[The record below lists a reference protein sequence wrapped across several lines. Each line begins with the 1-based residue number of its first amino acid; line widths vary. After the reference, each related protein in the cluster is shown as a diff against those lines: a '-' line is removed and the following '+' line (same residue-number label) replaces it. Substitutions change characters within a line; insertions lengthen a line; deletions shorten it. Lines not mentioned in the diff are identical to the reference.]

1 MAPRSEPVVSPR
13 SIDAERVLEAAAAI
27 VAQAGLGGLTLRDL
41 AQALGKSTT
50 VIVNLFGS
58 RGRLIAALC
67 ATALEQDR
75 AFHED
80 FFDDLG
86 ELEPSRDALL
96 AILGRYLRRRAAPS
110 ASFVRIW
117 QDLVVDA
124 DPDLAPTLRAWEAMR
139 LAAWTRFLA
148 RDPKLQPMAE
158 VVTTYLVI
166 EQFYASA
173 LTDRADYEAIAAE
186 GLAGLVDR
194 AFGLEDAPATTTEA
208 YVARMSIPE
217 APNSEGPNGAIR
229 LKLLDVAADQILAG
243 GLPAVTNRS
252 VCQAAGVSTSTIA
265 YHWSDMRR
273 FQIDAIW
280 RCVFRD
286 MPQQLDYR
294 RPTPSASPTLESW
307 SALMA
312 KTTRVSA
319 LPGEGFY
326 VRYAR
331 LIAHICL
338 EARRDP
344 QFQTLAMVLRG
355 PEGGGTYV
363 GRAEVWPP
371 QFVMSRRAATRF
383 ALWIKGRALIGS
395 TLGEAPAPAQM
406 VDAARRLVAERLR

>member
-1 MAPRSEPVVSPR
+1 MAPRSETAPSSR
-13 SIDAERVLEAAAAI
+13 SVDPERVLDAAAAI
-27 VAQAGLGGLTLRDL
+27 VAEVGLRGLTLRDL

-58 RGRLIAALC
+58 RAGLTAAL
-67 ATALEQDR
+67 AAAALEQDR
-75 AFHED
+75 DFHHR
-80 FFDDLG
+80 FFADLG

-96 AILGRYLRRRAAPS
+96 AVLGRYLRRRALPCAT
-110 ASFVRIW
+110 FVRIW
-117 QDLVVDA
+117 EELVVGGE
-124 DPDLAPTLRAWEAMR
+124 PETAPTLRAWEAMR
-139 LAAWTRFLA
+139 LDAWKSFLS
-148 RDPKLQPMAE
+148 RDPKLAPMAE

-166 EQFYASA
+166 EQFYAGA
-173 LTDRADYEAIAAE
+173 LADRADYEAIAAE
-186 GLAGLVDR
+186 GLGGLVDR

-208 YVARMSIPE
+208 YVARMTIPE
-217 APNSEGPNGAIR
+217 APAGDGPNGAIR

-243 GLPAVTNRS
+243 GLPAMTNRS

-265 YHWSDMRR
+265 YHWNDMRR
-273 FQIDAIW
+273 FQVDAIW

-294 RPTPSASPTLESW
+294 RPAPSASPTLESW

-312 KTTRVSA
+312 TTARSGDS
-319 LPGEGFY
+319 PGEGFY

-344 QFQTLAMVLRG
+344 QLQALAMILRG
-355 PEGGGTYV
+355 PEGGGTYT

-371 QFVMSRRAATRF
+371 RFDLSRRAATRF
-383 ALWIKGRALIGS
+383 ALWIKGRALIGAA
-395 TLGEAPAPAQM
+395 LGEAPTPVQM
-406 VDAARRLVAERLR
+406 IESAEQLVQRRLP

>member
-1 MAPRSEPVVSPR
+1 MAPRSEPVASSR
-13 SIDAERVLEAAAAI
+13 SIDAERVLDAAAAI
-27 VAQAGLGGLTLRDL
+27 VARVGLRGLTLRDL
-41 AQALGKSTT
+41 AQSLGKSTT

-58 RGRLIAALC
+58 RAGLIAALS
-67 ATALEQDR
+67 ATALDRDR
-75 AFHED
+75 AFHQR
-80 FFDDLG
+80 FFDELG

-117 QDLVVDA
+117 EELVVGADQDLA
-124 DPDLAPTLRAWEAMR
+124 TTLHAWETMR
-139 LAAWTRFLA
+139 LAAWKRFLS
-148 RDPKLQPMAE
+148 RDAKLHPMAE

-166 EQFYASA
+166 EQFYAGA
-173 LTDRADYEAIAAE
+173 LSDRADYEAIAAE

-194 AFGLEDAPATTTEA
+194 AFGLEDAPATTTDA
-208 YVARMSIPE
+208 YVARMTIPE
-217 APNSEGPNGAIR
+217 APTGEGPNGAIR
-229 LKLLDVAADQILAG
+229 LKLLDIAADQILAG

-273 FQIDAIW
+273 FQVDAIW

-294 RPTPSASPTLESW
+294 RPAAPTSPTLEGW
-307 SALMA
+307 STLMA
-312 KTTRVSA
+312 TTARAGVA
-319 LPGEGFY
+319 PEGFY

-344 QFQTLAMVLRG
+344 QLQALAMILRG
-355 PEGGGTYV
+355 PEGGGTYG
-363 GRAEVWPP
+363 GRAEIWPP
-371 QFVMSRRAATRF
+371 QFALSRRAATRF
-383 ALWIKGRALIGS
+383 ALWIKGRALIAS
-395 TLGEAPAPAQM
+395 ALGEAPTPAQM
-406 VDAARRLVAERLR
+406 VEAARRLVAPRLS

>member
-1 MAPRSEPVVSPR
+1 MAPHLTPAAPR
-13 SIDAERVLEAAAAI
+13 AVDAERVLDAAASI
-27 VAQAGLGGLTLRDL
+27 VAQTGLRGLTLRDL
-41 AQALGKSTT
+41 AKALGKSTT

-58 RGRLIAALC
+58 RAGLVSAL
-67 ATALEQDR
+67 ASAGLEQDR
-75 AFHED
+75 AFHER
-80 FFDDLG
+80 FFEDLG

-96 AILGRYLRRRAAPS
+96 AVLGRYLRRRALPS
-110 ASFVRIW
+110 AAFVRIW
-117 QDLVVDA
+117 EELVVGG
-124 DPDLAPTLRAWEAMR
+124 DPDMAPTLRAWEAMR
-139 LAAWTRFLA
+139 LAAWERFLA
-148 RDPKLQPMAE
+148 RDPKLRPMAE
-158 VVTTYLVI
+158 VATTYLVI
-166 EQFYASA
+166 EQFYAGA
-173 LTDRADYEAIAAE
+173 LADRADYEAIAAE
-186 GLAGLVDR
+186 GLGGLIDR

-208 YVARMSIPE
+208 YVARMTIPE
-217 APNSEGPNGAIR
+217 APSDEGPNGAIR
-229 LKLLDVAADQILAG
+229 LKLLDIAADQILAG

-294 RPTPSASPTLESW
+294 RPTPTTSPTLDSW

-312 KTTRVSA
+312 ATARASA
-319 LPGEGFY
+319 KPGEGFY

-344 QFQTLAMVLRG
+344 ELQALAMILRG

-371 QFVMSRRAATRF
+371 QFTLSRRAATRF
-383 ALWIKGRALIGS
+383 ALWIKGQALIAS
-395 TLGEAPAPAQM
+395 ALGEAPTPAQM
-406 VDAARRLVAERLR
+406 VEGARRLVAQRPR

>member
-13 SIDAERVLEAAAAI
+13 SIDAERVLEAAAVI
-27 VAQAGLGGLTLRDL
+27 VARVGLRGLTLRDL

-58 RGRLIAALC
+58 RGGLI
-67 ATALEQDR
+67 TALATTALGQDR
-75 AFHED
+75 IFHER
-80 FFDDLG
+80 FFGELG

-96 AILGRYLRRRAAPS
+96 AILGRYLRHRASVS
-110 ASFVRIW
+110 AAFVRIW
-117 QDLVVDA
+117 EELVVDA
-124 DPDLAPTLRAWEAMR
+124 DQDLVPTLRAWEDMR
-139 LAAWTRFLA
+139 LTAWKGFLA
-148 RDPKLQPMAE
+148 RDPKLHPMAE
-158 VVTTYLVI
+158 VVTTYLVV
-166 EQFYASA
+166 EQFYAGA
-173 LTDRADYEAIAAE
+173 LADRADYEAIAAE

-208 YVARMSIPE
+208 YVARMTIPE
-217 APNSEGPNGAIR
+217 APTNEGPNGAIR
-229 LKLLDVAADQILAG
+229 LKLLDIAADQILVG

-252 VCQAAGVSTSTIA
+252 VCQAAGVSTSTIT

-286 MPQQLDYR
+286 MPRQLDYR
-294 RPTPSASPTLESW
+294 RPVASASPTLDGW

-312 KTTRVSA
+312 DTARASA
-319 LPGEGFY
+319 LPGQGFY

-344 QFQTLAMVLRG
+344 QLQALAMILRG

-371 QFVMSRRAATRF
+371 QFALSRRAATRF
-383 ALWIKGRALIGS
+383 ALWIKGRALIAS
-395 TLGEAPAPAQM
+395 TLGDAPTPTQM
-406 VDAARRLVAERLR
+406 VEAAHRLVATRLR

>member
-13 SIDAERVLEAAAAI
+13 SIDAGRVLEAAAAI
-27 VAQAGLGGLTLRDL
+27 VARVGLRGLTLRDL

-58 RGRLIAALC
+58 RRGLITALS
-67 ATALEQDR
+67 TSALEQDR
-75 AFHED
+75 AFHER
-80 FFDDLG
+80 FFAELG

-96 AILGRYLRRRAAPS
+96 AILGRYLRRRAALS

-117 QDLVVDA
+117 EELVVDA
-124 DPDLAPTLRAWEAMR
+124 DQDLVSTLRAWEAMR
-139 LAAWTRFLA
+139 LAAWKGFLS

-166 EQFYASA
+166 EQFYAGA
-173 LTDRADYEAIAAE
+173 LADRADYEAIAAE

-208 YVARMSIPE
+208 YVARMTIPE
-217 APNSEGPNGAIR
+217 APNGDGPNGVIR
-229 LKLLDVAADQILAG
+229 LKLLDIAADQILLG

-294 RPTPSASPTLESW
+294 RPAVSASPTLEGW

-312 KTTRVSA
+312 NTARASA

-344 QFQTLAMVLRG
+344 QLQTLAMILRG

-363 GRAEVWPP
+363 GRAAVWPP
-371 QFVMSRRAATRF
+371 QFALSRRAATRF
-383 ALWIKGRALIGS
+383 ALWIKGRALIDS
-395 TLGEAPAPAQM
+395 TLGEKPTSGQM
-406 VDAARRLVAERLR
+406 VEAAHRLVAKHLR